1 MDRQEE
7 GTEWNVEGKTN
18 LPAKLSESVD
28 HILKQTSR
36 SNPLLRFKKTKYLI
50 GEDEVPLGREYYAY
64 PLDWVWGHVKWENG
78 IIVEERL
85 GRVADGFIPADREEL
100 GDTDQAEWENGNDPW
115 QPQNLLPLEDAQT
128 GEFIVFV
135 TGSFGGKLAIEK
147 LCNRVARELKAGRDR
162 GLPRIKL
169 AIAEFNTK
177 NFGEVQRPDFVIV
190 GWERDDRASA
200 PSDVPPGDKGLSD
213 AIPF

>member
-1 MDRQEE
+1 M
-7 GTEWNVEGKTN
+7 
-18 LPAKLSESVD
+18 
-28 HILKQTSR
+28 
-36 SNPLLRFKKTKYLI
+36 
-50 GEDEVPLGREYYAY
+50 PLGREYYAY

-135 TGSFGGKLAIEK
+135 TGSFGASSRSKSSAIE
-147 LCNRVARELKAGRDR
+147 
-162 GLPRIKL
+162 
-169 AIAEFNTK
+169 
-177 NFGEVQRPDFVIV
+177 
-190 GWERDDRASA
+190 
-200 PSDVPPGDKGLSD
+200 
-213 AIPF
+213 